1 MTVQRGRRTHRHDGE
16 VVVFVLG
23 MRVNRWRAVRAWSA
37 VLGAMPRMLAELSRE
52 GERGMLHQTTA
63 LGRHGPVVTTYWRSL
78 PDLLTYAHDGGGEH
92 RPAWRAF
99 NAAARKQPGAV
110 GIWHE
115 TYVVP
120 AGAHES
126 VYSDMPLV
134 GLAAATA
141 SVPVTRGTDRA
152 DQRLS
157 SRDAGRRSGA
167 PPPG

>member
-1 MTVQRGRRTHRHDGE
+1 MAVQRGRRTHQYEGE

-23 MRVNRWRAVRAWSA
+23 TRVNRWSAVRAWSA

-52 GERGMLHQTTA
+52 RERGMLHQSTS

-78 PDLLTYAHDGGGEH
+78 PELLAYAHDRDGEH

-99 NAAARKQPGAV
+99 NAAARRRPGAV

-115 TYVVP
+115 TFVVP
-120 AGAHES
+120 AGGHES
-126 VYSDMPLV
+126 IYSDMPLV
-134 GLAAATA
+134 GLAAATR
-141 SVPVTRGTDRA
+141 SVPVTLASDRA

-157 SRDAGRRSGA
+157 SRGEARRSGE
-167 PPPG
+167 PLPG

>member
-1 MTVQRGRRTHRHDGE
+1 MATVQPGRWTHAHDGE

-23 MRVNRWRAVRAWSA
+23 MRVNRWRAVRAWPA
-37 VLGAMPRMLAELSRE
+37 VLRAMPRMLAELGRE
-52 GERGMLHQTTA
+52 RERGMLGASTA
-63 LGRHGPVVTTYWRSL
+63 LGPHGPQVTTYWRSL
-78 PDLLTYAHDGGGEH
+78 ADLLAYAHDAGGEH

-99 NAAARKQPGAV
+99 NAAARRYPGAV

-126 VYSDMPLV
+126 VYGDMPLT
-134 GLAAATA
+134 GLAAAT
-141 SVPVTRGTDRA
+141 SPTPVTARTDRA

-157 SRDAGRRSGA
+157 SRA
-167 PPPG
+167 

>member
-1 MTVQRGRRTHRHDGE
+1 MGAVQQGRWTHEHDGE

-23 MRVNRWRAVRAWSA
+23 MRVNRWRSVRAWA
-37 VLGAMPRMLAELSRE
+37 ATFGAMPRMLAELSRE
-52 GERGMLHQTTA
+52 QDRGMLRQSTA
-63 LGRHGPVVTTYWRSL
+63 LGRHGPEVTTYWRSL
-78 PDLLTYAHDGGGEH
+78 PDLLAYAHDGDGEH

-99 NAAARKQPGAV
+99 NAAARRSPGAV

-126 VYSDMPLV
+126 VYSDMPLT
-134 GLAAATA
+134 GLAAATSA
-141 SVPVTRGTDRA
+141 VPVTRRTDRA

-157 SRDAGRRSGA
+157 TT
-167 PPPG
+167 

>member
-1 MTVQRGRRTHRHDGE
+1 MGAVQQGRWTHEHDGA

-23 MRVNRWRAVRAWSA
+23 MRVNRWRSVRAWA
-37 VLGAMPRMLAELSRE
+37 ATFGEMPRMLAEISRE
-52 GERGMLHQTTA
+52 QERGMLRQSTA
-63 LGRHGPVVTTYWRSL
+63 LGRHGPEVTTYWRSL
-78 PDLLTYAHDGGGEH
+78 PDLLAYAHDSDGEH

-99 NAAARKQPGAV
+99 NAAARRSPGAV

-126 VYSDMPLV
+126 VYSDMPLT
-134 GLAAATA
+134 GLAAATSA
-141 SVPVTRGTDRA
+141 VPVTRRTDRA

-157 SRDAGRRSGA
+157 AT
-167 PPPG
+167 